1 MNILSKM
8 KETAV
13 SVLPVMAIV
22 LFLGFT
28 FVPLDKFLLARFIVG
43 GLFLIIGLTIFLLG
57 VDLGIQPMGE
67 RCGAELTKKRS
78 LPLLLTVAFI
88 IGFIVTAAEPDIQ
101 VFGDQVRGVFPFVNK
116 LTITFVI
123 AAGVGLFIMLGL
135 LRTVLNLSLKW
146 TFFISYSLLFAL
158 SFLAPQS
165 FLGIA
170 FDSGGATT
178 GPMTVPFI
186 MALGLG
192 VSSVRDDDDNSFGL
206 TGVCSVGPVMAVL
219 IYAIIIR
226 KMVSSTGSA
235 TTGTEEAL
243 NTVVELAGSTAAPA
257 GFFSKIFSPFG
268 ETAGHVFREALTS
281 IAPLF
286 ALFVIFQ
293 ITLLKMTKRQVIR
306 IIIGFIY
313 AFFGLT
319 IFLIGVNGGFSQAGA
334 ELGKELGQ
342 LALNRGGAWYFLLIG
357 TGLLLGAIIVCAEP
371 AVWVLSEQVE
381 HVSGGTIKRKVLL
394 IFLSVGTAV
403 AIGLSMWR
411 AVSGFN
417 LKYILIPGYL
427 ISMLLMIFCPVLFS
441 GIAFDSGGV
450 ASGPLTSTFVL
461 SFTLGA
467 AASGKGGNDSFG
479 VIALVAMMPLLAVQ
493 LMGIIFKM
501 KQRKS
506 LGYPV
511 KPDNDNNSLVN
522 DNNSPTNDNPVETEE
537 VSDGV

>member
-1 MNILSKM
+1 MNILSKL

-28 FVPLDKFLLARFIVG
+28 FVPLDKILLVRFVIG
-43 GLFLIIGLTIFLLG
+43 GLLLILGLTIFLLG

-78 LPLLLTVAFI
+78 LLLLLSVAFV

-101 VFGDQVRGVFPFVNK
+101 VFGDQVRGIFSFVNK
-116 LTITFVI
+116 SAITFVI
-123 AAGVGLFIMLGL
+123 SAGVGLFIMLGL
-135 LRTVLNLSLKW
+135 LRTVLNFSLKW
-146 TFFISYSLLFAL
+146 SFFLAYILLFAI
-158 SFLAPQS
+158 SFFTPDS
-165 FLGIA
+165 FIGIA

-192 VSSVRDDDDNSFGL
+192 VSSVRDDNDNSFGL
-206 TGVCSVGPVMAVL
+206 TGICSIGPVMAVL
-219 IYAIIIR
+219 IYAIIL
-226 KMVSSTGSA
+226 KSGGAFEAQQASDLAKAGEESAVAAALSGS
-235 TTGTEEAL
+235 G
-243 NTVVELAGSTAAPA
+243 N
-257 GFFSKIFSPFG
+257 IFVQIFASFK
-268 ETAGHVFREALTS
+268 ETAGSVFHESLVS

-293 ITLLKMTKRQVIR
+293 IFLLKMTRRQVIR
-306 IIIGFIY
+306 IIIGFVY
-313 AFFGLT
+313 AFIGLT

-334 ELGKELGQ
+334 ALGQ
-342 LALNRGGAWYFLLIG
+342 KLGSFALERGGIWYVILIG
-357 TGLLLGAIIVCAEP
+357 TGLALGAIIVCAEP

-381 HVSGGTIKRKVLL
+381 GVSGGTIKRKALL
-394 IFLSVGTAV
+394 VFLSVGTAI

-417 LKYILIPGYL
+417 LKIILIPGY
-427 ISMLLMIFCPVLFS
+427 IIAMILMIFCPSLFS

-467 AASGKGGNDSFG
+467 ASSGQGGNDSFG
-479 VIALVAMMPLLAVQ
+479 VIALVAMMPLIAIQ
-493 LMGIIFKM
+493 IMGIIFKM
-501 KQRKS
+501 KQKKS
-506 LGYPV
+506 QTQGE
-511 KPDNDNNSLVN
+511 KH
-522 DNNSPTNDNPVETEE
+522 E
-537 VSDGV
+537 

>member
-1 MNILSKM
+1 MNILAKM

-13 SVLPVMAIV
+13 SVLPVMVIV

-28 FVPLDKFLLARFIVG
+28 FVPLDKYLLARFLVG
-43 GLFLIIGLTIFLLG
+43 GLFLILGLTIFLLG
-57 VDLGIQPMGE
+57 VGLGIQPMGE

-78 LPLLLTVAFI
+78 LTLLLIVAFI

-101 VFGDQVRGVFPFVNK
+101 VFGDQVRSIFPFVNK
-116 LTITFVI
+116 LSITFVI
-123 AAGVGLFIMLGL
+123 AGGVGLFIMLGL
-135 LRTVLNLSLKW
+135 LRAVLNLSLKW
-146 TFFISYSLLFAL
+146 TFLISYTLLFL
-158 SFLAPQS
+158 ISFFAPGS
-165 FLGIA
+165 FIGIA

-206 TGVCSVGPVMAVL
+206 TGVCSIGPVMAVL
-219 IYAIIIR
+219 IYAIML
-226 KMVSSTGSA
+226 KTGGAFETTLAENAAGTGTASST
-235 TTGTEEAL
+235 
-243 NTVVELAGSTAAPA
+243 TAALISG
-257 GFFSKIFSPFG
+257 GFFARIFSPFG
-268 ETAGHVFREALTS
+268 AAAGHVFREAMIS

-286 ALFVIFQ
+286 ILFIIFQ
-293 ITLLKMTKRQVIR
+293 LLLLKMTKRQVIR

-313 AFFGLT
+313 AFIGLT

-334 ELGKELGQ
+334 ALGQ
-342 LALNRGGAWYFLLIG
+342 KLGELTVSRGGAWYILLIG

-381 HVSGGTIKRKVLL
+381 QVSGGTIKRRVLL
-394 IFLSVGTAV
+394 VFLSVGTAI
-403 AIGLSMWR
+403 AIGLAMWR

-417 LKYILIPGYL
+417 LKYILIPGYI
-427 ISMLLMIFCPVLFS
+427 ISMVLMFFCPTLFS

-479 VIALVAMMPLLAVQ
+479 VIALVAMMPLLAIQ
-493 LMGIIFKM
+493 IMGIIFKM
-501 KQRKS
+501 KQRK
-506 LGYPV
+506 
-511 KPDNDNNSLVN
+511 VN
-522 DNNSPTNDNPVETEE
+522 DNSVQE